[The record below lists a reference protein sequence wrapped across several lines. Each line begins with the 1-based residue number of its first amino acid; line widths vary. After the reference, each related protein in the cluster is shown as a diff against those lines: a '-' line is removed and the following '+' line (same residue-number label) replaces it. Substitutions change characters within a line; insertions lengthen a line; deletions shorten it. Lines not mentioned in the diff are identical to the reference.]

1 MISPSFLWLFG
12 VFKSIKK
19 FQISTD
25 MDHNVAATST
35 IPTLSRIATER
46 VAECIENDTLPD
58 FDHLLVASSSNDIF
72 EVLRRKKKLNHRT
85 LKTMCS
91 GSKFQIDKIDLMGNK
106 VESEDLLLCSNQNLV
121 SFRLGDID
129 YFPNTNKIQ
138 VADVLD
144 MALNRTS
151 RKQLRHL
158 DLSGKLRITSSWPMY
173 VAKKLPRLESLAFAN
188 RSTANDT
195 LAQIGAN
202 LGNLRFLDIS
212 STCVTDIS
220 CIAGLQNLE
229 VLIMHNLN
237 ILKGDVTETLSN
249 LTKLRVLDISRKVN
263 TDFLQETSQD
273 AHLDLALGI
282 FNRSNEAI
290 ESGTATPW
298 AELRAIDM
306 SGLSIVQFGTDR
318 ALAFIEKIIEAHPKL
333 EQISLLATPLDS
345 SLIEIPNRNLRVIN
359 TVSRKSI
366 LHALEHYA
374 GLDRPAFITHTLHS
388 VYYQLQSGYDKF
400 SQEELKECLRLVCIA
415 MQQSLSTLPVQ
426 IAGSACLYHLC
437 KMKRIKRLS
446 VKEVINCI
454 ERSLDAAEQ
463 YRTMTQLQ
471 KNVWLTICN
480 DYLLHLEGIDFYR
493 TCKVALDTML
503 LNRDASVERMTIA
516 IVSIVTPKMRPAEA
530 KTLTTETKYVFHLVK
545 IMNDYLEAYN
555 REYRQGHERDNDNAL
570 YTLKF
575 TLSAL
580 WNLTDECP
588 STCKAFLD
596 AGGVVIAF
604 KILNAFDYHGTVQT
618 KVLGILNNLAEVQ
631 ELELEQLCKYD
642 YIAILISCLDGMF
655 DQVDSKGRYREVE
668 RSYFAA
674 GILANLLT
682 NTTGWESE
690 KQREDACERLLELI
704 EQYPVLPSAMVSYK
718 SFVPFR
724 RIVQQ
729 SKSNG
734 AIMWCLWGVH
744 HVLQH
749 REKNNAPTF
758 KHGYIEMFLTSGLHP
773 IVEEMARG
781 NSRHIHKIDLRV
793 VHLARQ
799 ISEIVASEFPS
810 RHHHDI
816 SPNTSLTTP
825 VILAPRS

>member
-1 MISPSFLWLFG
+1 
-12 VFKSIKK
+12 
-19 FQISTD
+19 
-25 MDHNVAATST
+25 MDQNVAAAACSTSP
-35 IPTLSRIATER
+35 IPRLSRLATDRIAEL
-46 VAECIENDTLPD
+46 IENDSLPE
-58 FDHLLVASSSNDIF
+58 FDHQLVASCSNDIF
-72 EVLRRKKKLNHRT
+72 EVLRRKKRLNHRT
-85 LKTMCS
+85 LQTMCS
-91 GSKFQIDKIDLMGNK
+91 SSNFQINKIDLMGNK
-106 VESEDLLLCSNQNLV
+106 VELEDLELCSNQNLV

-144 MALNRTS
+144 LALNKTS
-151 RKQLRHL
+151 RQQLRHL
-158 DLSGKLRITSSWPMY
+158 DLSGKLRITSNWPLY
-173 VAKKLPRLESLAFAN
+173 VAKKLPQLESLAFAN

-195 LAQIGAN
+195 LALIGTN
-202 LGNLRFLDIS
+202 LKSLRFLDIS

-220 CIAGLQNLE
+220 CIASLKQLE
-229 VLIMHNLN
+229 VLIMYNLN

-282 FNRSNEAI
+282 YNRSVEAI
-290 ESGTATPW
+290 ESGTSTPW

-318 ALAFIEKIIEAHPKL
+318 ALAFVEKIVEAHPKL

-345 SLIEIPNRNLRVIN
+345 SLIEIPNRNLQVIN

-366 LHALEHYA
+366 LHALEYYA
-374 GLDRPAFITHTLHS
+374 SLDRPAFITHTLHS

-400 SQEELKECLRLVCIA
+400 SQEELKECLRLVCIS
-415 MQQSLSTLPVQ
+415 MQQGLATLPVQ

-516 IVSIVTPKMRPAEA
+516 IVSIVTPKMRPSEA
-530 KTLTTETKYVFHLVK
+530 KTLTTDTKYVSHLVK
-545 IMNDYLEAYN
+545 IMRDYLEAYT
-555 REYRQGHERDNDNAL
+555 RDYRQGHERDNDNAL

-580 WNLTDECP
+580 WNLTDECAE
-588 STCKAFLD
+588 TCKAFLEAD
-596 AGGVVIAF
+596 GIETAF
-604 KILNAFDYHGTVQT
+604 KILKAFDYHGNVQT
-618 KVLGILNNLAEVQ
+618 KVLGILNNLSEVE
-631 ELELEQLCKYD
+631 ELHMGQLCKYE
-642 YIAILISCLDGMF
+642 YISVLISCLDGLF
-655 DQVDSKGRYREVE
+655 NEVDSKGRYREVE

-682 NTTGWESE
+682 NGNGWECE
-690 KQREDACERLLELI
+690 KQREDACEKLLELI
-704 EQYPVLPSAMVSYK
+704 EQYPSLPSAMVSYK
-718 SFVPFR
+718 SFIPFR
-724 RIVQQ
+724 RIVQE

-749 REKNNAPTF
+749 REKNNAPTYE
-758 KHGYIEMFLTSGLHP
+758 KGYIDMYMDSGLAP

-781 NSRHIHKIDLRV
+781 NSRHIHNIDIRV
-793 VHLARQ
+793 VHLARDIVEI
-799 ISEIVASEFPS
+799 ISSDSVSSSTPSPASSPITLAS
-810 RHHHDI
+810 RH
-816 SPNTSLTTP
+816 
-825 VILAPRS
+825 

>member
-1 MISPSFLWLFG
+1 
-12 VFKSIKK
+12 
-19 FQISTD
+19 
-25 MDHNVAATST
+25 MDHNVATTSSYTATTTSV
-35 IPTLSRIATER
+35 IPRLSRLTTER
-46 VAECIENDTLPD
+46 VAELIGNDELPE
-58 FDHLLVASSSNDIF
+58 FNHQLVASCSNDIF
-72 EVLRRKKKLNHRT
+72 EVLRRKKKLSHRT
-85 LKTMCS
+85 LATMCS
-91 GSKFQIDKIDLMGNK
+91 STRFQLNKIDLMGNK
-106 VESEDLLLCSNQNLV
+106 VELADLELCANQNLV

-129 YFPNTNKIQ
+129 YFPS
-138 VADVLD
+138 DGRL
-144 MALNRTS
+144 
-151 RKQLRHL
+151 
-158 DLSGKLRITSSWPMY
+158 GITSNWPQY
-173 VAKKLPRLESLAFAN
+173 VARKLPRLESLAFAN
-188 RSTANDT
+188 RNTANDT
-195 LAQIGAN
+195 LAQIGAS
-202 LGNLRFLDIS
+202 LLNLRFLDIS

-220 CIAGLQNLE
+220 CISSLQNLE
-229 VLIMHNLN
+229 VLIMYNLN

-249 LTKLRVLDISRKVN
+249 LRERSTRTIYRTLISIWH
-263 TDFLQETSQD
+263 S
-273 AHLDLALGI
+273 A
-282 FNRSNEAI
+282 
-290 ESGTATPW
+290 SG
-298 AELRAIDM
+298 AELRH
-306 SGLSIVQFGTDR
+306 IVQFGTDR
-318 ALAFIEKIIEAHPKL
+318 ALAFVEKIIEAHPKL

-345 SLIEIPNRNLRVIN
+345 SLIEIPNRKLQVIN

-366 LHALEHYA
+366 LHALAHYA

-415 MQQSLSTLPVQ
+415 MEQGLSTLPVQ

-446 VKEVINCI
+446 VKEVNACI

-463 YRTMTQLQ
+463 YRSMTQLQ

-530 KTLTTETKYVFHLVK
+530 KALTSETKYVHHLVK
-545 IMNDYLEAYN
+545 IMNDYLEAYT
-555 REYRQGHERDNDNAL
+555 RDFRIGHERDNDNAL

-588 STCKAFLD
+588 GTCRAFLE
-596 AGGVVIAF
+596 AGGVGIAF
-604 KILNAFDYHGTVQT
+604 RILKAFDYHGNVQT
-618 KVLGILNNLAEVQ
+618 KVLGILNNLAEVE
-631 ELELEQLCKYD
+631 ELHLGQLCKYE
-642 YIAILISCLDGMF
+642 YISVLISCLDGLF
-655 DQVDSKGRYREVE
+655 NEVDSKGRYREVE

-682 NTTGWESE
+682 NTDGWESE
-690 KQREDACERLLELI
+690 KQREEACDKLLELI

-718 SFVPFR
+718 SFMPFC
-724 RIVQQ
+724 RIVQE

-758 KHGYIEMFLTSGLHP
+758 DKG
-773 IVEEMARG
+773 
-781 NSRHIHKIDLRV
+781 
-793 VHLARQ
+793 
-799 ISEIVASEFPS
+799 
-810 RHHHDI
+810 
-816 SPNTSLTTP
+816 
-825 VILAPRS
+825 

>member
-1 MISPSFLWLFG
+1 
-12 VFKSIKK
+12 
-19 FQISTD
+19 
-25 MDHNVAATST
+25 MDHNVATTSSYTATTTSV
-35 IPTLSRIATER
+35 IPRLSRLTTER
-46 VAECIENDTLPD
+46 VAELIGNDELPE
-58 FDHLLVASSSNDIF
+58 FNHQLVASCSNDIF
-72 EVLRRKKKLNHRT
+72 EVLRRKKKLSHRT
-85 LKTMCS
+85 LATMCS
-91 GSKFQIDKIDLMGNK
+91 STRFQLNKIDLMGNK
-106 VESEDLLLCSNQNLV
+106 VELADLELCANQNLV

-138 VADVLD
+138 VAEVLD
-144 MALNRTS
+144 TALNRTT
-151 RKQLRHL
+151 RQQLRHL
-158 DLSGKLRITSSWPMY
+158 DLSGRLRITSNWPQY
-173 VAKKLPRLESLAFAN
+173 VARKLPRLESLAFAN
-188 RSTANDT
+188 RNTANDT
-195 LAQIGAN
+195 LAQIGAS
-202 LGNLRFLDIS
+202 LLNLRFLDIS

-220 CIAGLQNLE
+220 CISSLQNLE
-229 VLIMHNLN
+229 VLIMYNLN

-249 LTKLRVLDISRKVN
+249 LRKLRVLDISRKVN
-263 TDFLQETSQD
+263 TDYLQETSQD

-282 FNRSNEAI
+282 YNRSVEAI

-318 ALAFIEKIIEAHPKL
+318 ALAFVEKIIEAHPKL

-345 SLIEIPNRNLRVIN
+345 SLIEIPNRKLQVIN

-366 LHALEHYA
+366 LHALAHYA

-415 MQQSLSTLPVQ
+415 MEQGLSTLPVQ

-446 VKEVINCI
+446 VKEVNACI

-463 YRTMTQLQ
+463 YRSMTQLQ

-530 KTLTTETKYVFHLVK
+530 KALTSETKYVHHLVK
-545 IMNDYLEAYN
+545 IMNDYLEAYT
-555 REYRQGHERDNDNAL
+555 RDFRIGHERDNDNAL

-588 STCKAFLD
+588 GTCRAFLE
-596 AGGVVIAF
+596 AGGVGIAF
-604 KILNAFDYHGTVQT
+604 RILKAFDYHGNVQT
-618 KVLGILNNLAEVQ
+618 KVLGILNNLAEVE
-631 ELELEQLCKYD
+631 ELHLGQLCKYE
-642 YIAILISCLDGMF
+642 YISVLISCLDGLF
-655 DQVDSKGRYREVE
+655 NEVDSKGRYREVE

-682 NTTGWESE
+682 NTDGWESE
-690 KQREDACERLLELI
+690 KQREEACDKLLELI

-718 SFVPFR
+718 SFMPFC
-724 RIVQQ
+724 RIVQE

-758 KHGYIEMFLTSGLHP
+758 DKGYIEMFMDSGLAP

-781 NSRHIHKIDLRV
+781 NTRHIHNLDIRV

-799 ISEIVASEFPS
+799 IVEIVSTES
-810 RHHHDI
+810 
-816 SPNTSLTTP
+816 T
-825 VILAPRS
+825 VPRSTSPVTLVSRQ

>member
-1 MISPSFLWLFG
+1 
-12 VFKSIKK
+12 
-19 FQISTD
+19 
-25 MDHNVAATST
+25 MDHNAALTTCSTSA
-35 IPTLSRIATER
+35 IPRLARLATER
-46 VAECIENDTLPD
+46 IAELIENDALPE
-58 FDHLLVASSSNDIF
+58 FDHKVIASCSNDIF
-72 EVLRRKKKLNHRT
+72 EVLRQKKKLNHQT
-85 LKTMCS
+85 LQTMCS
-91 GSKFQIDKIDLMGNK
+91 TSRFQINKIDLMGNK
-106 VESEDLLLCSNQNLV
+106 VELQDLELCSNQNLV

-144 MALNRTS
+144 TALNRTS
-151 RKQLRHL
+151 RQQLRHL
-158 DLSGKLRITSSWPMY
+158 DLSGRHRITSNWPTY
-173 VAKKLPRLESLAFAN
+173 VARKLPRLESLAFAN
-188 RSTANDT
+188 RSTANET
-195 LAQIGAN
+195 LSQIGAS
-202 LGNLRFLDIS
+202 LLNLRFLDIS

-220 CIAGLQNLE
+220 CISSLRNLE
-229 VLIMHNLN
+229 VLIMYNLN

-263 TDFLQETSQD
+263 TDYLQETSQD

-282 FNRSNEAI
+282 YNRSVEAI

-318 ALAFIEKIIEAHPKL
+318 ALAFVEKIIEAHPKL

-345 SLIEIPNRNLRVIN
+345 SLIEIPNRNLQVIN
-359 TVSRKSI
+359 TVSRRSI
-366 LHALEHYA
+366 IFALSHYA
-374 GLDRPAFITHTLHS
+374 NLDRPAFITHALHS

-400 SQEELKECLRLVCIA
+400 SQEELKECLRLVCIS
-415 MQQSLSTLPVQ
+415 MQQGLNTLPVQ

-446 VKEVINCI
+446 VKEVNNCI

-463 YRTMTQLQ
+463 YRSMTQLQ

-480 DYLLHLEGIDFYR
+480 DYLLHLDEIDFYR

-516 IVSIVTPKMRPAEA
+516 IVSIVTPKMRPSEA
-530 KTLTTETKYVFHLVK
+530 KILTTETKYVYHLVK
-545 IMNDYLEAYN
+545 IMNDYLEAYT
-555 REYRQGHERDNDNAL
+555 REHRVGHERDNENAL

-588 STCKAFLD
+588 ATCKAFLD
-596 AGGVVIAF
+596 AGGVQIAF
-604 KILNAFDYHGTVQT
+604 RILKAFDYHGNVQT
-618 KVLGILNNLAEVQ
+618 KVLGILNNLAEVE
-631 ELELEQLCKYD
+631 ELHLGQLCKNE
-642 YIAILISCLDGMF
+642 YISVLISCLDGSF
-655 DQVDSKGRYREVE
+655 NEVDSKGRYREVE

-682 NTTGWESE
+682 NTDGWESE
-690 KQREDACERLLELI
+690 NQRDEACEKLLELI
-704 EQYPVLPSAMVSYK
+704 EQYPTLPSAMVSYK
-718 SFVPFR
+718 SFIPFS
-724 RIVQQ
+724 RIVRE
-729 SKSNG
+729 SNSNG

-749 REKNNAPTF
+749 REKNKAPTYE
-758 KHGYIEMFLTSGLHP
+758 KGYIEMFMDSGLSP
-773 IVEEMARG
+773 IVEDMSHG
-781 NSRHIHKIDLRV
+781 HSKHIHNLDIRV
-793 VHLARQ
+793 VHLAR
-799 ISEIVASEFPS
+799 EII
-810 RHHHDI
+810 DI
-816 SPNTSLTTP
+816 VSCHSLSSSPVRL
-825 VILAPRS
+825 VRRV